1 MMYLLDT
8 SVVSEY
14 LKKKPSRKV
23 IKWLDAQDEHSL
35 YISRLT
41 VAELR
46 KGYHKLENRTV
57 STREIKRAAKISA
70 WIKELEE
77 RFRDR
82 NLDVDNDVLEKWAAI
97 CGRSE
102 AEGNKLPVMDSLLAA
117 SALAHDLTVVTLNEA
132 DFMRCSGAV
141 KIYNPDRW

>member
-1 MMYLLDT
+1 MYLLDT

-35 YISRLT
+35 YISCLT
-41 VAELR
+41 IAELR
-46 KGYHKLENRTV
+46 KGYYKLENRAA
-57 STREIKRAAKISA
+57 SMQENRRAEKISA
-70 WIKELEE
+70 WIRELEE

-82 NLDVDNDVLEKWAAI
+82 NLEVDSDVLGKWATI

-102 AEGNKLPVMDSLLAA
+102 AEGNKLPVIDSLLAA
-117 SALAHDLTVVTLNEA
+117 SALAHDLTVITLNET
-132 DFMRCSGAV
+132 DFKRCSGVV
-141 KIYNPDRW
+141 KIYNPDK